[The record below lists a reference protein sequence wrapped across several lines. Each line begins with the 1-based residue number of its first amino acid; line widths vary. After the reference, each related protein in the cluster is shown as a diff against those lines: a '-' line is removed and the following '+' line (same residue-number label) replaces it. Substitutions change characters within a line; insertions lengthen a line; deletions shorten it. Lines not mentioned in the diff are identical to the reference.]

1 MPIED
6 SGFDML
12 GVLSV
17 AFGAKAFLIL
27 FLIFYAVFGVV
38 LYRQVQLMSKKL
50 PTPLS
55 GHLRFI
61 SILNIGVSITI
72 LFFVIGTF

>member
-1 MPIED
+1 MPIEEG
-6 SGFDML
+6 GFEI
-12 GVLSV
+12 VNNLSA
-17 AFGAKAFLIL
+17 AFGVKAFLIL
-27 FLIFYAVFGVV
+27 FLIFYAVFAVV

-50 PTPLS
+50 PTLLS

-61 SILNIGVSITI
+61 AILNIGISITI